1 MPKPE
6 DMLNQLAQIGP
17 SGHALALQIL
27 GNREDAADAV
37 QDALCTVLDRRSFD
51 PSRGEFRAWFLTIVR
66 NRCVDL
72 LRRRSR
78 WCSETVEAMV
88 ADTTDPL
95 AAVALDEIAGILQK
109 ELMLLDAAQR
119 EILVL
124 RDYLGLS
131 YGEVATVLSV
141 PSGTVMSRLHRA
153 RMALSLRMKRYDE

>member
-1 MPKPE
+1 
-6 DMLNQLAQIGP
+6 MLNQLAEIGP
-17 SGHALALQIL
+17 SGHVLALQIL
-27 GNREDAADAV
+27 GNREDAADVV

-51 PSRGEFRAWFLTIVR
+51 RNRGEFRAWFLTIVR

-72 LRRRSR
+72 LRRQSR
-78 WCSETVEAMV
+78 WSSQTVEAMV
-88 ADTTDPL
+88 SDTTDPL
-95 AAVALDEIAGILQK
+95 AAVAQDEIARILKK
-109 ELMLLDAAQR
+109 ELMRLDAAQR

-141 PSGTVMSRLHRA
+141 PNGTVMSRLHRA